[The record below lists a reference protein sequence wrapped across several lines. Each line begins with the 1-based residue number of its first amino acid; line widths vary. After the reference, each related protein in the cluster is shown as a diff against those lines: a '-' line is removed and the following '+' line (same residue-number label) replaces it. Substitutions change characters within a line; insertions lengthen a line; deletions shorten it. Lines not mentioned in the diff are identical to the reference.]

1 MKLINKIS
9 IKIKNINN
17 SNNNDNNYDEI
28 ITKIN

>member
-9 IKIKNINN
+9 TKIKNINN